1 MTFKIRVFVLVALV
15 ALVAMGVSTYLT
27 LRFAES
33 EVAASTQTQQ
43 QTLREISDRITEYG
57 RDHGTWERVADLA
70 RQLAQQTGK
79 RIRLETQQT
88 RVVIV
93 DTALLLH
100 QPVTPVAELTA
111 PIDARPQFELTD
123 SEWGKGRTLVLESME
138 RYRQE
143 IRFAACLTRSGVDPV
158 AISVSRGVPT
168 FSYVAAPPVVVQD
181 CQAGLVSV
189 PRALTD
195 DEAQVAQCDPTAQ
208 ADSSAQDPRRAKAT
222 AAAGEQTCLQE
233 AFLTRISGTGPE
245 PLQLAVAADTTAIS
259 ATPIALAVSVVSV
272 PIIMCT
278 LLLSRHVLRPI
289 RELTLAARRFGQ
301 GALDQ
306 RVAVTGGGEL
316 AQLALDFNHMADSLQ
331 RSEEQQRRMIADV
344 AHELRTPLSN
354 LRAYLEAL
362 EDGLVTADAALF
374 HSLHEEVLLQQRIV
388 DDLQTLALA
397 EAGRLRYHW
406 STVSLGE
413 LLDSCRRAHLSSA
426 STAAIELEVVAP
438 DPALFVRADAYRLRQ
453 ALGNLVTNAV
463 RHSRAGSTVT
473 LSATRSGQSALLT
486 VTDRGSGIAAADRA
500 HVFDRF
506 WRADRARSR
515 SSGGSG
521 LGLAIT
527 RQIVLDHQG
536 EISLTSEVGQ
546 GTAFTIRLPAHDGPD
561 PVD

>member
-1 MTFKIRVFVLVALV
+1 MTFKLRVFVLVALV

-27 LRFAES
+27 LRFAENQ
-33 EVAASTQTQQ
+33 VASSTQSQQ
-43 QTLREISDRITEYG
+43 QTLRELADRITKYG

-70 RQLAQQTGK
+70 RQLAQQNGK
-79 RIRLETQQT
+79 RIRLETQET

-93 DTALLLH
+93 DTALLLG
-100 QPVTPVAELTA
+100 QPNDPVTEMTA
-111 PIDARPQFELTD
+111 SVDPRPQFELNRA
-123 SEWGKGRTLVLESME
+123 EWVKGRSAVLQAME
-138 RYRQE
+138 LYRQE
-143 IRFAACLTRSGVDPV
+143 IRFAACLTRNSVDPV
-158 AISVSRGVPT
+158 AVSLQGGVPT
-168 FSYVAAPPVVVQD
+168 FSYFDAAPTVVQD
-181 CQAGLVSV
+181 CRQGLVSM
-189 PRALTD
+189 PRVLDDDRIEIQQCELATYPTD
-195 DEAQVAQCDPTAQ
+195 PAKGTRTE
-208 ADSSAQDPRRAKAT
+208 SAAVLA
-222 AAAGEQTCLQE
+222 EQTCLQE
-233 AFLTRISGTGPE
+233 AYLTRISGTGPE
-245 PLQLAVAADTTAIS
+245 PLQLAVAVEETTIS
-259 ATPIALAVSVVSV
+259 ATPVALAVSAVAV
-272 PIIMCT
+272 PIILCT

-306 RVAVTGGGEL
+306 RVAVAGGGEL
-316 AQLALDFNHMADSLQ
+316 ARLAQDFNNMADSLQ

-362 EDGLVTADAALF
+362 EDGLVTPDAALF

-406 STVSLGE
+406 STVSLSE
-413 LLDSCRRAHLSSA
+413 LLESCRTAHQPSA
-426 STAAIELEVVAP
+426 STAAVELKVTAEPGV
-438 DPALFVRADAYRLRQ
+438 FVRADAYRLRQ

-463 RHSRAGSTVT
+463 RHSPAGSTVT
-473 LSATRSGQSALLT
+473 LSAARSGPSAVLA

-515 SSGGSG
+515 TSGGSG

-536 EISLTSEVGQ
+536 DITLISELAQ
-546 GTAFTIRLPAHDGPD
+546 GTTFTIRLPALDSPE
-561 PVD
+561 